1 MDVES
6 YWEKLRIKTLPTNGY
21 RRYKCKVCGANFWSL
36 IPRDTCN
43 DVPCSDY
50 TFFNIPTKVR
60 LNVRQS
66 RDIFLNFFSR
76 RGHEVIEPKPV
87 VARWRDDLYLTI
99 ASIVVFQPH
108 VTSGI
113 VPPPANPLVIAQ
125 PCIRLEDID
134 AVGYTLGRHLTNF
147 IMGGHH
153 AFNYPDKYVYFID
166 ETIDYA
172 REFFKDEIGVPEE
185 EITFK
190 ESWWEGGGNAGP
202 CLEVCVGGLE
212 VATLVFMMFKSL
224 DGGYSEL
231 PLKIVDTGY
240 GIERISWL
248 TSKTP
253 TAFHAVYNDLI
264 NTYYKLLDTEVT
276 PPDILWGATRLISR
290 YDTKRSEGYSKIKSL
305 ISNELGL
312 NIQDVS
318 THLDNAVR
326 VFTLLDHVK
335 TALLMLSDGVVPSN
349 AGEGYL
355 ARLVLRRIFRILK
368 LINKLD
374 VVHELFK
381 TQIRFW
387 SGMYLNVSKN
397 SEYVLDVVE
406 NELSRFNDV
415 MMKAT
420 STLRRYVST
429 YKKLDIN
436 KLVELYDSHGLPP
449 DLVAEECRRLGV
461 SVEVPENFYSLI
473 ASRHSRP
480 PIKPIKTVGLP
491 KEVIDAFKDLPPTR
505 RLFHEDPYIRR
516 FKARVVGVLKNYLVL
531 DQTSFYPEGGGQK
544 SDVGE
549 IFIGNE
555 VFKVIDVQ
563 KIGDVIVHVLDKE
576 LPPNILG
583 SEVSGEIDWFR
594 RYSLMRHHTATHIV
608 LASARSVLGSH
619 VWQAGAEKS
628 EDRSRLDITH
638 YKSLSKEDIL
648 RIEDLANEVVL
659 KCIDVNTTYLP
670 RYDAESRYGLT
681 LYQGGVPLE
690 PVIRVVEIPGV
701 DAQACFGTHLRN
713 TCEVGGIK
721 IVNVQKIQDGVI
733 RLEFV
738 AGTQLVRYVRGVE
751 ELVNEALTLVG
762 GSDLIKRLKSINE
775 ELNNMKTLLNT
786 YRGLWLKHTYDEMIK
801 TSEIVK
807 GIPFNVKLFTINDK
821 EVIKE
826 LLKELT
832 SKNEIVAVALIPEG
846 GGKVFIEIS
855 ISPNISGV
863 NAVDVFNEVSKV
875 YSGRGGGKRDHV
887 SGYINVDKDLDT
899 VINTIKNI
907 VREYLTKI

>member
-1 MDVES
+1 
-6 YWEKLRIKTLPTNGY
+6 
-21 RRYKCKVCGANFWSL
+21 
-36 IPRDTCN
+36 
-43 DVPCSDY
+43 
-50 TFFNIPTKVR
+50 
-60 LNVRQS
+60 
-66 RDIFLNFFSR
+66 
-76 RGHEVIEPKPV
+76 
-87 VARWRDDLYLTI
+87 
-99 ASIVVFQPH
+99 
-108 VTSGI
+108 
-113 VPPPANPLVIAQ
+113 
-125 PCIRLEDID
+125 
-134 AVGYTLGRHLTNF
+134 
-147 IMGGHH
+147 
-153 AFNYPDKYVYFID
+153 
-166 ETIDYA
+166 
-172 REFFKDEIGVPEE
+172 
-185 EITFK
+185 
-190 ESWWEGGGNAGP
+190 
-202 CLEVCVGGLE
+202 
-212 VATLVFMMFKSL
+212 
-224 DGGYSEL
+224 
-231 PLKIVDTGY
+231 
-240 GIERISWL
+240 
-248 TSKTP
+248 
-253 TAFHAVYNDLI
+253 
-264 NTYYKLLDTEVT
+264 
-276 PPDILWGATRLISR
+276 
-290 YDTKRSEGYSKIKSL
+290 
-305 ISNELGL
+305 
-312 NIQDVS
+312 
-318 THLDNAVR
+318 
-326 VFTLLDHVK
+326 
-335 TALLMLSDGVVPSN
+335 MLSDGVVPSN

-381 TQIRFW
+381 TQVRFW
-387 SGMYLNVSKN
+387 SGMYLNVSRN

-406 NELSRFNDV
+406 NELSKFNDV

-429 YKKLDIN
+429 YKKLDID

-480 PIKPIKTVGLP
+480 PIKPIKTVELP

-608 LASARSVLGSH
+608 LASARSVLGGH

-751 ELVNEALTLVG
+751 ELINEALTLVG

-832 SKNEIVAVALIPEG
+832 SKNEIIAVALIPEG
-846 GGKVFIEIS
+846 GSKVFIEIS

-863 NAVDVFNEVSKV
+863 NAVEVFNEVSKV